1 MAISFP
7 KTWSSGEVVTASD
20 MKSNLDA
27 MKNKQQKLASSD
39 IDTAAAWVQT
49 PHIMQGRYDSVTNI
63 TNNVSGVFGG
73 RNNGGTWQRT
83 SYVTR
88 WMMPATFNI
97 HAPQFVPLT
106 CIEVDLTAGHTVFFQ
121 WWINHQSP
129 RDGLAAAGETQ
140 FYVYK
145 DAPNS
150 INNERHSVPEQPV
163 HAWVDSSGNPLN
175 VSTPALVDGT
185 FNTNGHILFSSGSE
199 KLNYGIGLNAWSSA
213 GKCQQVS
220 WGISIEVF
228 YM

>member
-27 MKNKQQKLASSD
+27 IKNKQQKLASSD

-88 WMMPATFNI
+88 WMMPEVFNVN
-97 HAPQFVPLT
+97 APQFVPLS

-121 WWINHQSP
+121 WWMNHQSP
-129 RDGLAAAGETQ
+129 RDGLAAAGQTQ
-140 FYVYK
+140 FFVYA
-145 DAPNS
+145 DSPENLTGRA
-150 INNERHSVPEQPV
+150 HYVPEQPV
-163 HAWVDSSGNPLN
+163 HGWSPGSQDS
-175 VSTPALVDGT
+175 PALVDGT
-185 FNTNGHILFSSGSE
+185 YITNGHHLFSSGSE